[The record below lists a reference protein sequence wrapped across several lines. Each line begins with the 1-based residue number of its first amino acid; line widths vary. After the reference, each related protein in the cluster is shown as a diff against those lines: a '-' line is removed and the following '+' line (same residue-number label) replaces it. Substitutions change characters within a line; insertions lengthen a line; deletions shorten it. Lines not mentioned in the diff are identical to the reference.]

1 MCYHFDQLRSMQ
13 FVDIVRDRR
22 VLNKGEA
29 TLFMLYKQ
37 RIAQYFH
44 QHRIISIITGH
55 FVVITILT
63 MAVFS
68 NSLGKSLT
76 SVFAQTSCPTG
87 DQTYVVKDGNTLS
100 DIATSHGT
108 TWQELAQHNSIA
120 NPSWIY
126 PGQTLCLPA
135 THAASAQ
142 STPASGHSSTASAQ
156 STPASPKSIINDVF
170 GSDAPSA
177 THIAM
182 CESTLNPYA
191 VNSTPIGGSHAKGLF
206 QILYPSTWSTTS
218 QTGMSP
224 FDAKANAIAAH
235 EIFVRDG
242 HSWRE
247 WACRP

>member
-22 VLNKGEA
+22 VLKKGEA

-76 SVFAQTSCPTG
+76 SAFAQTSCPTG
-87 DQTYVVKDGNTLS
+87 DQTYVVRDGNTLS
-100 DIATSHGT
+100 DIATNHGT

-126 PGQTLCLPA
+126 PGQTICLPA

-142 STPASGHSSTASAQ
+142 STPAS
-156 STPASPKSIINDVF
+156 PKSIIHEVF

-191 VNSTPIGGSHAKGLF
+191 VNSIPIGGSHAKGLF

-218 QTGMSP
+218 QSGMSP
-224 FDAKANAIAAH
+224 FDARANAIAAH

>member
-1 MCYHFDQLRSMQ
+1 MQ

-22 VLNKGEA
+22 ALKKGET

-37 RIAQYFH
+37 RTAQYFH

-55 FVVITILT
+55 FVVIMILT
-63 MAVFS
+63 MAVFG

-76 SVFAQTSCPTG
+76 SAFARTSCPTG
-87 DQTYVVKDGNTLS
+87 DQTYVVRDGNTLS
-100 DIATSHGT
+100 EIATSHDT

-126 PGQTLCLPA
+126 PGQTICLPA
-135 THAASAQ
+135 THATSAQ
-142 STPASGHSSTASAQ
+142 STPASGHSSTAS
-156 STPASPKSIINDVF
+156 PKSIINDVF
-170 GSDAPSA
+170 GSDASSA

-182 CESTLNPYA
+182 CESTLNPNA
-191 VNSTPIGGSHAKGLF
+191 VNSIPIGGSHAKGLF
-206 QILYPSTWSTTS
+206 QILHPSTWSTTS
-218 QTGMSP
+218 QSGMSP